1 MFAKIR
7 SLTGRVRRAC
17 RSRDSHDESNVAQ
30 SQPSP
35 FSLSTLFHLVSQ
47 KLNNYTDGANASGLP
62 INETLPTT
70 IGIKA
75 TPGPFGERVYTIS
88 KFAPLAYEGAPPAPI
103 DPEVTITQLPAF
115 KAYVNATA
123 GFKMD
128 EFSIAAMAARLV
140 QDVQLNEG
148 IVLGGDYTFAAYD
161 NFTITATLR
170 HNEVWII
177 APATQTNAIESQ

>member
-1 MFAKIR
+1 M
-7 SLTGRVRRAC
+7 RRAC

-148 IVLGGDYTFAAYD
+148 VVLGGDYTFAAYD
-161 NFTITATLR
+161 NFTTTATLR
-170 HNEVWII
+170 HNEVWIV